1 MKKHSYYYREK
12 LKMCNRYHVKL
23 KNVQILKKNYKF
35 NKAFRQKLMIKRYNV
50 NKTYNYNKLKKFCMF
65 TGRIR
70 FIIKTQ
76 KMSRM
81 TFREMVTYGFLS
93 GYFKK

>member
-1 MKKHSYYYREK
+1 
-12 LKMCNRYHVKL
+12 MCNRYHVKL

-35 NKAFRQKLMIKRYNV
+35 NKTFRQKLMIKRYNV

>member
-1 MKKHSYYYREK
+1 
-12 LKMCNRYHVKL
+12 
-23 KNVQILKKNYKF
+23 
-35 NKAFRQKLMIKRYNV
+35 MIKRYNV